1 MSKYNLCDTDYRF
14 FFPENLKKYKN
25 LKSLSLEL
33 EKQLKKEI
41 ISQLPKLAIFKNLEL
56 QTDEVLS
63 ELAYQYMV
71 DNWQENLDREVKIK
85 LIKNAYWSYSKKGTK
100 KIIEENLEKLGYP
113 ITLHEWFEYDG
124 KPYTFKVTINHINS
138 DPNWIDKLIEIIGK
152 YKNCRSV
159 IDTTDIEIT
168 REISKMKFASF
179 QVKEIEKEFTGG
191 L

>member
-1 MSKYNLCDTDYRF
+1 M
-14 FFPENLKKYKN
+14 
-25 LKSLSLEL
+25 
-33 EKQLKKEI
+33 
-41 ISQLPKLAIFKNLEL
+41 
-56 QTDEVLS
+56 
-63 ELAYQYMV
+63 
-71 DNWQENLDREVKIK
+71 
-85 LIKNAYWSYSKKGTK
+85 
-100 KIIEENLEKLGYP
+100 
-113 ITLHEWFEYDG
+113 HEWFEYDG

-138 DPNWIDKLIEIIGK
+138 DPNWIDKLIEIIDK

>member
-1 MSKYNLCDTDYRF
+1 MSKYNLCDTDYQF

-85 LIKNAYWSYSKKGTK
+85 LIKNA
-100 KIIEENLEKLGYP
+100 
-113 ITLHEWFEYDG
+113 
-124 KPYTFKVTINHINS
+124 
-138 DPNWIDKLIEIIGK
+138 
-152 YKNCRSV
+152 
-159 IDTTDIEIT
+159 
-168 REISKMKFASF
+168 
-179 QVKEIEKEFTGG
+179 
-191 L
+191 